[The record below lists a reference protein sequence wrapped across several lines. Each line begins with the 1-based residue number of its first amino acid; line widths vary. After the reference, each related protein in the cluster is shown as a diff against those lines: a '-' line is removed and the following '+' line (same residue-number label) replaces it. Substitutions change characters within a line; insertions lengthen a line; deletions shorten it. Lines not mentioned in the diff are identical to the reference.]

1 MRMNKH
7 IVIKINTEFRR
18 YIRKYQYG
26 VNKVV
31 GVVLLFQ
38 RWYKEDILWYSR
50 ARIIKDIRFA

>member
-1 MRMNKH
+1 MNKH
-7 IVIKINTEFRR
+7 IVIKINTEFQR